1 MEPWRYCRSTAQR
14 QYHSIITKS
23 VRSSLSASW
32 TICQNLQ
39 NGSKMI
45 QMAIC
50 VLGHWPNKTQRF
62 MLHLCWRGAAPCL
75 TFSALGK
82 LPNSWLVESSPTVQ
96 RKSLAPEQDW
106 NLNKLQWKYVETLKE
121 KWFSAWTVST
131 CATQFPWICQ
141 AYWIGEWNASR
152 STSRSVPISTKFDYH
167 LLHSTLHF
175 SFHIGSPSP
184 QVPASTEANEHD
196 NDQDE
201 TSKPGGC
208 QAKSQPLRLYEQLN
222 SCSGKNKHGGICL
235 CDWQNRNF
243 QLAEVGLDSYS
254 VADISSWF

>member
-82 LPNSWLVESSPTVQ
+82 LPNSWLVESRSDCSKEVIGSRTRLKLEQASVKICRNTQ
-96 RKSLAPEQDW
+96 RKMVFRMNGLHLRYPVSLD
-106 NLNKLQWKYVETLKE
+106 L
-121 KWFSAWTVST
+121 
-131 CATQFPWICQ
+131 
-141 AYWIGEWNASR
+141 
-152 STSRSVPISTKFDYH
+152 
-167 LLHSTLHF
+167 
-175 SFHIGSPSP
+175 
-184 QVPASTEANEHD
+184 
-196 NDQDE
+196 
-201 TSKPGGC
+201 PG
-208 QAKSQPLRLYEQLN
+208 
-222 SCSGKNKHGGICL
+222 I
-235 CDWQNRNF
+235 
-243 QLAEVGLDSYS
+243 LDRW
-254 VADISSWF
+254 VKRFT